1 MAHGEHLMSKA
12 IAGHLYRH
20 YKKETMTYTVIA
32 ADALD
37 CESAK
42 PLVVYRS
49 EYDTPDHPRGTLWVR
64 NREDFE
70 SKVTLADGSV
80 VDRFT
85 EIPISF

>member
-1 MAHGEHLMSKA
+1 MV
-12 IAGHLYRH
+12 
-20 YKKETMTYTVIA
+20 YTVVV

-37 CESAK
+37 CESVQ

-49 EYDTPDHPRGTLWVR
+49 EYDSPDHPKGTVWVR
-64 NREDFE
+64 SREDFE

-85 EIPISF
+85 EI

>member
-1 MAHGEHLMSKA
+1 MSKA
-12 IAGHLYRH
+12 IANHRYRH
-20 YKKETMTYTVIA
+20 YKKESMVYTVVT

-37 CESAK
+37 CELVK

-49 EYDTPDHPRGTLWVR
+49 EYETSDHPKGTLWVR

-70 SKVTLADGSV
+70 SKVTLADGTI

-85 EIPISF
+85 EI

>member
-1 MAHGEHLMSKA
+1 MSKA
-12 IAGHLYRH
+12 IANHRSRH
-20 YKKETMTYTVIA
+20 YKKESMVYTVVT

-37 CESAK
+37 CESVK

-49 EYDTPDHPRGTLWVR
+49 EYETSDHPKGTLWVR

-70 SKVTLADGSV
+70 SKVTLADGTV

-85 EIPISF
+85 EI

>member
-1 MAHGEHLMSKA
+1 MSKA
-12 IAGHLYRH
+12 IAGHY
-20 YKKETMTYTVIA
+20 YFNDKKATMIYTVVT

-37 CESAK
+37 CESVK

-49 EYDTPDHPRGTLWVR
+49 EYETPDHPKGTLWVR

-70 SKVTLADGSV
+70 SKVTLADGTV

-85 EIPISF
+85 EI